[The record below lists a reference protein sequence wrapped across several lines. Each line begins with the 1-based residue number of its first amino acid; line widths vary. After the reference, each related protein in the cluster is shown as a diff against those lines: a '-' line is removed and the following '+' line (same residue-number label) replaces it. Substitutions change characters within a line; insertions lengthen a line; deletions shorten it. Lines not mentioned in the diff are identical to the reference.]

1 MKKALLFI
9 FALQVNLLFA
19 QGNYVPLDDR
29 IRDNLYITVSVNKT
43 ECYVGEPI
51 IATYKLYSA
60 FESESSILKNPSFYG
75 FDYKDI
81 ITPRDNLISRET
93 IDGRRFDVHTIKK
106 VQLIPSETGKLELD
120 ALTLGNKIRV
130 LDDNGNKIELLN
142 GVREDYTLDGNYI
155 HFAISSLPITI
166 NVLSASNAPKSLQY
180 TGAAGDF
187 RMNIQLN
194 KNELAPKEQGVL
206 TITIVGKG
214 DFSKV
219 TMPKIEWPAGIN
231 VQPVQIKDKYTRS
244 AGGYKVFGIPFSG
257 AAEGSYTIMPIQ
269 FSYFDTLNNRLNTI
283 TNRPITF
290 YIRKEQQR
298 NIILP
303 STNIGE
309 TTQYTPNALII
320 GGGIVLAL
328 LLLLLFINK
337 IKKDR
342 VHQSPVVVQKNT
354 HTVATQVKSSNSM
367 DAYLQQAA
375 DARHHTGNA
384 FYDFL
389 KQGIMKFFEDRFAL
403 PAVLFNRTSLKQ
415 SMADNNV
422 TAALQEEVLNL
433 LTEIE
438 MNIYS
443 GGGLDGN
450 KTALLTKARNI
461 LSRLQGSI

>member
-1 MKKALLFI
+1 MKKSLVLI
-9 FALQVNLLFA
+9 FALQATLLFA
-19 QGNYVPLDDR
+19 QGNYIPLDDR

-75 FDYKDI
+75 FEYKDI
-81 ITPRDNLISRET
+81 ITPRDNLVTRET

-106 VQLIPSETGKLELD
+106 VQLIPVEAGRLEID
-120 ALTLGNKIRV
+120 ALTMGNKIRV
-130 LDDNGNKIELLN
+130 LDDNGRTIELLE
-142 GVREDYTLDGNYI
+142 GVREDYTPDGDYI
-155 HFAISSLPITI
+155 HFTISSVPIAI
-166 NVLSASNAPKSLQY
+166 NVLSANNVAKPLQY

-194 KNELAPKEQGVL
+194 KNELAPDEQGVL
-206 TITIVGKG
+206 TITIAGRG

-219 TMPKIEWPAGIN
+219 TVPRIEWPAGIN
-231 VQPVQIKDKYTRS
+231 VQPAQIKEHYTRS

-257 AAEGSYTIMPIQ
+257 IAEGSYTIMPIQ

-290 YIRKEQQR
+290 YIRKEAEQT
-298 NIILP
+298 IVLP
-303 STNIGE
+303 SINNDEIR
-309 TTQYTPNALII
+309 QNVPNALII
-320 GGGIVLAL
+320 GGGVVLAL

-337 IKKDR
+337 RRKER
-342 VHQSPVVVQKNT
+342 VQPYPVAVNKNT
-354 HTVATQVKSSNSM
+354 HIPPAQGALANSI

-375 DARHHTGNA
+375 DTRHHTGNV
-384 FYDFL
+384 FYNFL

-433 LTEIE
+433 LTEVE

-443 GGGLDGN
+443 GGGLDADKSSLLA
-450 KTALLTKARNI
+450 KTRNI
-461 LSRLQGSI
+461 LSRLHGSI